1 MCLYLKNF
9 PCTLLMELRPLVC
22 NTALSSHIQV
32 ITVTYFRL
40 DCGLVSAELE
50 SSTPHKASHTVNC
63 TSRTSKEHESCA
75 FFKTGRDRDSC
86 RKDTFVSGR
95 PLKIFQDSK
104 WAELKHFMRI
114 QWPIWEVLSKATCK
128 SLGRLHYTHRLQ
140 KYLFE
145 WPLFTENCGF
155 TIISLTIIVTC
166 DTPQGWV
173 QFIVYVVNA

>member
-128 SLGRLHYTHRLQ
+128 SLGRLHYTHRL
-140 KYLFE
+140 KKKSVWVAPIYRKLRFYHYIIYHYSDLWHSTGLGAVCYL
-145 WPLFTENCGF
+145 CG
-155 TIISLTIIVTC
+155 
-166 DTPQGWV
+166 
-173 QFIVYVVNA
+173 